1 MIILQKYFS
10 LGDMMEQFF
19 TLNFISSGW
28 LVFIRGILVYAQ
40 VKKSVRAGQAIYI
53 PRYWG
58 LTRTE

>member
-1 MIILQKYFS
+1 MFDVTFRPKEI
-10 LGDMMEQFF
+10 F
-19 TLNFISSGW
+19 TLNCIFSGW